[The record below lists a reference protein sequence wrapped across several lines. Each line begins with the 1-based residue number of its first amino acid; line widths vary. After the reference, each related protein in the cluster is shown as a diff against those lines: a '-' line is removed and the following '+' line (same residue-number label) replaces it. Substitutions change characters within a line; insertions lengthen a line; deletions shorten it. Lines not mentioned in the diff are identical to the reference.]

1 MISFCIICTI
11 LISTDS
17 VNIKISAEAT
27 TPIYRQIKEHI
38 RLGVATGEAVVG
50 ERLPSIREL
59 AAQLTVNPNTVA
71 RAYAELAREGMIEA
85 RARRGVFV
93 IPILKIVSREEA
105 GRRLEPIINSL
116 ISEATAMNFTAEQL
130 QTLLKK
136 RLGELKRRADTS

>member
-1 MISFCIICTI
+1 LISFCIICTI